1 MAWSNIFLQLTT
13 TKGPILG
20 EGQVAPPFIGQIEL
34 IDFKWEMTAFKNP
47 EAKGGFKPSLSGAAS
62 SFLGIGGNEVQITL
76 GKLSFKKRADAAS
89 ANIMTALDNHDQVL
103 LASITVLNIQN
114 LVGPM
119 RDPGYNLTVTGGY
132 FSDLSL
138 KLQSSQMGAELVEDV
153 TMNFTGITITYMRK
167 VDAINAHVPTVPFF
181 FKKDLKV

>member
-13 TKGPILG
+13 LVGPIFG
-20 EGQVAPPFIGQIEL
+20 EGQAAPPFTGQIEL
-34 IDFKWEMTAFKNP
+34 IDFKWEMTAHKNP
-47 EAKGGFKPSLSGAAS
+47 EAKPGFGLSLAGAAS
-62 SFLGIGGNEVQITL
+62 SFLGVGGNEVQINL

-89 ANIMTALDNHDQVL
+89 APIMLALDNKVPVV

-114 LVGPM
+114 LVGPV

-138 KLQSSQMGAELVEDV
+138 KLQSSQMGAELIEDV

-167 VDAINAHVPTVPFF
+167 VDAINAHTPTVPFF
-181 FKKDLKV
+181 FKK

>member
-13 TKGPILG
+13 LVGPILG
-20 EGQVAPPFIGQIEL
+20 EGQAAPPYTGQIEL
-34 IDFKWEMTAFKNP
+34 IDFKWDMTAHKNP
-47 EAKGGFKPSLSGAAS
+47 DAKAGFGLDLAAAAS
-62 SFLGIGGNEVQITL
+62 GFLGGGKEVQINL

-89 ANIMTALDNHDQVL
+89 ALIMLALDNKVPVV

-114 LVGPM
+114 LVGPV

-138 KLQSSQMGAELVEDV
+138 KLQSSQMGAELIEDV

-167 VDAINAHVPTVPFF
+167 VDAINAHTPTIPFF
-181 FKKDLKV
+181 FKK

>member
-13 TKGPILG
+13 TSGPIFG
-20 EGQVAPPFIGQIEL
+20 EGQAAPPFIGQIEL
-34 IDFKWEMTAFKNP
+34 LDFKWDMTVYKHAEKK
-47 EAKGGFKPSLSGAAS
+47 AGFGLSLSGAAS
-62 SFLGIGGNEVQITL
+62 SFLGIGGNEVNVNL
-76 GKLSFKKRADAAS
+76 GKLSFKKRVDIAS
-89 ANIMTALDNHDQVL
+89 AGIMSALDTHEQVL

-114 LVGPM
+114 VVGPV

-132 FSDLSL
+132 FSDVSI
-138 KLQSSQMGAELVEDV
+138 KVQSSQMGAELIEDV

-181 FKKDLKV
+181 FKK

>member
-13 TKGPILG
+13 TSGPILG

-34 IDFKWEMTAFKNP
+34 LDFKWDMTARKNP
-47 EAKGGFKPSLSGAAS
+47 EAKGGFKPSLAGAAS
-62 SFLGIGGNEVQITL
+62 SFLGLDKEISIDL

-89 ANIMTALDNHDQVL
+89 AGIMSALDSHEKVL

-132 FSDLSL
+132 FADVAI

-167 VDAINAHVPTVPFF
+167 VEAINAHVPTVPFF
-181 FKKDLKV
+181 FKK

>member
-13 TKGPILG
+13 LVGPIFG
-20 EGQVAPPFIGQIEL
+20 EGQAAPPFTGQIEL
-34 IDFKWEMTAFKNP
+34 LDFKWDMTAHKNP
-47 EAKGGFKPSLSGAAS
+47 EAKAGFGLSLTGAAS
-62 SFLGIGGNEVQITL
+62 SFLGVGGNEVQINL
-76 GKLSFKKRADAAS
+76 GKLTFKKRADAAS
-89 ANIMTALDNHDQVL
+89 AQIMLALDNKVPVV

-114 LVGPM
+114 LVGPV

-132 FSDLSL
+132 FSDVSL

-167 VDAINAHVPTVPFF
+167 VDAINAHTPTVPFF
-181 FKKDLKV
+181 FKK